1 MSIYL
6 LRAKGFQGL
15 DYLKLG
21 WSTQPFQRI
30 ANGFWDNVHP
40 PALCNKLGPK
50 KLEVLGVWA
59 ATKAEE
65 LALHARLIPDCGEWY
80 FGERLPEIRAA
91 LEPFP
96 AQPLQPLPPPNQD
109 NKIHNKRPCCSGFQH
124 FCRKCGE
131 TFADG
136 RKWLRHRN
144 ADGPTCHKK
153 HIAKWVTFLEGDP
166 EPLRKRA
173 RQIRN

>member
-1 MSIYL
+1 MAIYVV
-6 LRAKGFQGL
+6 RAAG
-15 DYLKLG
+15 YVKLG
-21 WSTQPFQRI
+21 WSRDPEQRI

-40 PALCNKLGPK
+40 ETLCGKLGPAS
-50 KLEVLGVWA
+50 LEILGVWRA
-59 ATKAEE
+59 SLREE
-65 LALHARLIPDCGEWY
+65 KDSHARLIPDCGEWY
-80 FGERLPEIRAA
+80 FCEREPEIRAA
-91 LEPFP
+91 LAPFP
-96 AQPLQPLPPPNQD
+96 ELSIERLPSPNQD

-173 RQIRN
+173 RQTPI